1 MNEQPS
7 LLCEPDH
14 IELGRCRKGRAPL
27 FDADGNEIK
36 GPNPQSD
43 VEIQMLKRV
52 AGMREEDRAIRRGYA
67 LGFAVGFFMWAVVII
82 FCWVVVKVA
91 GPPPVPT
98 DPHYSERPEPDA
110 LKRGRTPAP

>member
-1 MNEQPS
+1 M
-7 LLCEPDH
+7 LDRRA
-14 IELGRCRKGRAPL
+14 EL
-27 FDADGNEIK
+27 I
-36 GPNPQSD
+36 
-43 VEIQMLKRV
+43 
-52 AGMREEDRAIRRGYA
+52 REEDRHARQGYA
-67 LGFAVGFFMWAVVII
+67 LGFLLGFFMWVAVVI